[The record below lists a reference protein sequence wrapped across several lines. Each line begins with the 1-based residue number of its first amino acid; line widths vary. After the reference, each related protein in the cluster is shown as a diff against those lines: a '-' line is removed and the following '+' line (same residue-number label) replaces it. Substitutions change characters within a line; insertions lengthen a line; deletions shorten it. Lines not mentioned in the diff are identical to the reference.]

1 MQTFF
6 LFALIIAS
14 VGLMVIAISKWK
26 IHPFIVMT
34 VIALLVGLIWGT
46 VYPESEL
53 TPAKVVSS
61 VKSGF
66 GDIMTS
72 IGIVILCGTII
83 GTILEKTGAAL
94 TMASVVA
101 MGAMGYVT
109 GIPVFCDSG
118 FVVLSPISRAL
129 AAQSNVSLAVMGTA
143 LSGGLYAT
151 HCLVPPTPGPI
162 AMAGTLNADLGLTIL
177 VGLVISIP
185 AVVVA
190 VLYAKLVAS
199 KIDIPA
205 NSEYT
210 LDELKEKYGKL
221 PGTLHSFSPIL
232 LPIVLIALSSVAAF
246 PGSPFGTGFLYT
258 FITFIGNPVVALLLG
273 VFLAITLI
281 PAQEKSHTLE
291 WVTQGVTDSAAILA
305 ITGAGGSFGAIL
317 KLLPIADSVG
327 GLVSTGIG
335 ILIPFI
341 IACILKLAMGASTVA
356 MITTAGMM
364 APLMETLCY
373 TSPLAKVLVV
383 MAIGAGSMVAS
394 HANDSYFWVVSQFSD
409 MKTEEAYKCQTG
421 MTAVMGITIIILL
434 FVVSLFIRSSGHA
447 ALEAAPPV
455 LSLRTEN
462 LNYDPLKEHEPCIWK
477 TRKSGR
483 TPGK

>member
-1 MQTFF
+1 MQTFL
-6 LFALIIAS
+6 LFTLIILS
-14 VGLMVIAISKWK
+14 VVMMVIAISKWK
-26 IHPFIVMT
+26 VHPFIVMT
-34 VIALLVGLIWGT
+34 VIALLVGLIWGMI
-46 VYPESEL
+46 YPESEL
-53 TPAKVVSS
+53 TPAKVVDS

-66 GDIMTS
+66 GGIMTS

-94 TMASVVA
+94 TMANSILNLVGKKNSVVA
-101 MGAMGYVT
+101 IGAMGYVT

-162 AMAGTLNADLGLTIL
+162 AMAGTLEADLGLTIL
-177 VGLVISIP
+177 VGLLVSIP
-185 AVVVA
+185 AVAVA
-190 VLYAKLVAS
+190 VLYAKTVAS

-221 PGTLHSFSPIL
+221 PGALHSFSPIL
-232 LPIVLIALSSVAAF
+232 LPIVLIALSSIASF
-246 PGSPFGTGFLYT
+246 PGNPMGTGFVYT
-258 FITFIGNPVVALLLG
+258 LITFIGNPVVALLLG
-273 VFLAITLI
+273 VFLAMTLI
-281 PAQEKSHTLE
+281 PASEKHNTLD
-291 WVTQGVTDSAAILA
+291 WVSKGVLDSASILA
-305 ITGAGGSFGAIL
+305 ITGAGGSFS
-317 KLLPIADSVG
+317 SVITA
-327 GLVSTGIG
+327 TGIG

-341 IACILKLAMGASTVA
+341 IAMILKLAMGASTVA

-364 APLMETLCY
+364 APLMESMGY
-373 TSPLAKVLVV
+373 TSPFARVLVV
-383 MAIGAGSMVAS
+383 LAIGAGSMVAS

-421 MTAVMGITIIILL
+421 MTAVMGCSIIIILFILSL
-434 FVVSLFIRSSGHA
+434 FV
-447 ALEAAPPV
+447 
-455 LSLRTEN
+455 
-462 LNYDPLKEHEPCIWK
+462 
-477 TRKSGR
+477 
-483 TPGK
+483 